1 MVPPHM
7 LCRAH
12 LLGEHRE
19 LHALVGMI
27 EKGISLEGYVKTGLV
42 ETGLIWARHENLVR
56 EMLARGYQHHSP
68 LKRLYRPSLG
78 RVDGRANVAELHRRC
93 ANCRE
98 RIDNAR
104 PTSRGRRPRKDGR
117 NYA

>member
-1 MVPPHM
+1 MVPPPL

-19 LHALVGMI
+19 LHALMGII
-27 EKGISLEGYVKTGLV
+27 EKGTSLEGYVKKGLV
-42 ETGLIWARHENLVR
+42 ETGLIWARHENLVH

-68 LKRLYRPSLG
+68 MKMLYRPSLG

-93 ANCRE
+93 ADCRE
-98 RIDNAR
+98 RIDNATR
-104 PTSRGRRPRKDGR
+104 SRRPRKNGR